1 MERSDER
8 DPLERLERECR
19 IEFYRASG
27 PGGQHRNK
35 VETGVRLLHL
45 PTGVRAQASERR
57 SQSRNREEALR
68 RLAEKLAARSRR
80 APPRIATRKSGA
92 VRAREIDEKR
102 RAGRRKSER
111 GRPGLDD

>member
-1 MERSDER
+1 MPEAD
-8 DPLERLERECR
+8 DLERLERECR

-45 PTGVRAQASERR
+45 PTGLRAQATERR

-80 APPRIATRKSGA
+80 QKPRVPTRKSGA
-92 VRAREIDEKR
+92 IRNRELRDKQLAGARKL
-102 RAGRRKSER
+102 GRR
-111 GRPGLDD
+111 RPSAEE